1 MQQNR
6 QNYQKYLLDT
16 IEAIK
21 GKDKKPSL
29 LLHVCCAPCST
40 ACLEVLKDY
49 FDITVLYYNPNIH
62 PKEEFDKRFDELLSY
77 IERSKKQIKSIC
89 PKYDANEFFDAV
101 KGLEH
106 EKEGGKRCEVCFNLR
121 LEKTAQITKE
131 KGFDYFTTTL
141 TLSPY
146 KNSELLN
153 QIGKAVAE
161 KYELNYLF
169 SDFKKN
175 DGYKKSIELS
185 KEYNLYR
192 QDYCGCIY
200 SKMEREQQK
209 KEQSQDNKCW
219 NK

>member
-77 IERSKKQIKSIC
+77 IKK
-89 PKYDANEFFDAV
+89 
-101 KGLEH
+101 
-106 EKEGGKRCEVCFNLR
+106 
-121 LEKTAQITKE
+121 
-131 KGFDYFTTTL
+131 
-141 TLSPY
+141 
-146 KNSELLN
+146 
-153 QIGKAVAE
+153 
-161 KYELNYLF
+161 
-169 SDFKKN
+169 
-175 DGYKKSIELS
+175 
-185 KEYNLYR
+185 
-192 QDYCGCIY
+192 
-200 SKMEREQQK
+200 
-209 KEQSQDNKCW
+209 
-219 NK
+219 